1 MRRLL
6 ILALALGLVGCNQP
20 ATPATASPSPVPTAA
35 PKPTSSPEQAA
46 HSPSSPTQ
54 MRLVALGD
62 SITAPSGGQFGNP
75 CGRSW
80 TTFLTLPLADFHN
93 AGVAGNT
100 TAQMLARL
108 SPDVLAYHPT
118 DVTILGGVNDLYQD
132 YTYHDVPLQDSL
144 ANLGSTIG
152 QIEAAGAT
160 AWLLTIPPW
169 WAGHAAP
176 VEAYNAALR
185 DLAAA
190 HGARLIDI
198 WPLLAGPGGDWI
210 PGYSCDDSHPTNA
223 GAAIIAGAVQVRLS
237 RGS

>member
-1 MRRLL
+1 
-6 ILALALGLVGCNQP
+6 
-20 ATPATASPSPVPTAA
+20 
-35 PKPTSSPEQAA
+35 
-46 HSPSSPTQ
+46 

-185 DLAAA
+185 GLAAA